1 MKPPELVALDFG
13 SLFLADFHIV
23 KKKNKTKT
31 KHQILTYEF

>member
-23 KKKNKTKT
+23 KKTKTKT

>member
-23 KKKNKTKT
+23 KKKIY
-31 KHQILTYEF
+31 QILTYEF